1 MARPANQRQQWHLL
15 LSLPVVLGSA
25 CFLATVSK
33 AAEPKHL
40 PASTEERLENDA
52 LKTAIMGALLFLDD
66 TQIRQRHGLHDPRFD
81 ACSGDGCLP
90 LVPGTGQALPLPLP
104 FTNNR
109 KGEWANF
116 IHIFPDVLS
125 PHNAENES
133 IIQIQDSN
141 MFMTTA
147 ITYPLYLF
155 DETGLPEGKRSV
167 TDIRRQAVDS
177 IRSYQHEESFTF
189 WPRLAGS
196 SSDKERV
203 GPLNIPMKAGSL
215 QNVFPSRRKTSNDN
229 YSTWSTDLFNPAI
242 NPYGV
247 DALANIPA
255 DADDTAL
262 AASTLEL
269 AAAFD
274 GADRP
279 SPSLTEG
286 LLKWRDLGR
295 VREDGR
301 DTWKGQDSGGFLT
314 WLKDENVPREDRFM
328 TPETGVIPL
337 GVNNVDCVVN
347 ANALLALGLQGLGDS
362 AVVGDVSALMA
373 KAVEQHSWPECGLY
387 YPQRMIFPYSLTRAY
402 RDGGIR
408 TPAMKSA
415 MRRLLFDL
423 LREQRDL
430 AASSPKHAGAFS
442 GGADPTYDLATGL
455 ALAGLLN
462 IGEGIAAE
470 AGVLVD
476 YQKAL
481 VAAVDYLTSHQEKV
495 QIKFGTTFNRD
506 NDRFLF
512 PNPKDK
518 ARKWDSGVFFS
529 ASNWKLAQWRSD
541 SYTAAI
547 VLEALAKY
555 ALAYEQSDDSLLNGP
570 RLRVVSYG
578 RNADD
583 ASKQLILTK

>member
-1 MARPANQRQQWHLL
+1 VADTKNHLRLPLLAILILVSGGTFPATAR
-15 LSLPVVLGSA
+15 
-25 CFLATVSK
+25 
-33 AAEPKHL
+33 AAGAQAL
-40 PASTEERLENDA
+40 PATTEERLADDA
-52 LKTAIMGALLFLDD
+52 VKTAIMGALLFLDD
-66 TQIRQRHGLHDPRFD
+66 TQIRQRRGLHDPRFD

-104 FTNNR
+104 FTNNQ

-116 IHIFPDVLS
+116 IHIFPDALS
-125 PHNAENES
+125 PHNGENES

-155 DETGLPEGKRSV
+155 DESGLPETQRAV
-167 TDIRRQAVDS
+167 TDVRRQAVTS
-177 IRSYQHEESFTF
+177 IRGYEHDHTFTF

-196 SSDKERV
+196 SSDKDRV

-215 QNVFPSRRKTSNDN
+215 QNIFPSRRKTTNDHYN
-229 YSTWSTDLFNPAI
+229 SWSTDLFNPTI

-269 AAAFD
+269 AAHFD
-274 GADRP
+274 GDVRP
-279 SPSLTEG
+279 STALSEE
-286 LLKWRDLGR
+286 LLRWRDLGR
-295 VREDGR
+295 TMDDGR
-301 DTWKGQDSGGFLT
+301 DSWKGKDSAGFLT
-314 WLKDENVPREDRFM
+314 WLKEENVPREERFM
-328 TPETGVIPL
+328 TPESGVIPL

-347 ANALLALGLQGLGDS
+347 ANALLSLGLQGLGES
-362 AVVGDVSALMA
+362 AAVTDVGVLMA

-408 TPAMKSA
+408 TPAMASA

-430 AASSPKHAGAFS
+430 AAMNPKHSGAFS
-442 GGADPTYDLATGL
+442 GGADPTYDLSTGL
-455 ALAGLLN
+455 ALVSLLN
-462 IGEGIAAE
+462 IGADIAAG
-470 AGVLVD
+470 AGVLNE
-476 YQKAL
+476 YQSAIASA
-481 VAAVDYLTSHQEKV
+481 VAYLTVHQERV
-495 QIKFGTTFNRD
+495 QIKFGTTFNRE

-512 PNPKDK
+512 PNHGDK

-541 SYTAAI
+541 AYTAAI

-555 ALAYEQSDDSLLNGP
+555 ALAYDQSDESFLEGP
-570 RLRVVSYG
+570 RLKVVSYG

-583 ASKQLILTK
+583 APKRLILSK

>member
-1 MARPANQRQQWHLL
+1 MGRKTNQLRFPL
-15 LSLPVVLGSA
+15 
-25 CFLATVSK
+25 LATLILSATALLPTQG
-33 AAEPKHL
+33 AAVEAQDL
-40 PASTEERLENDA
+40 PATTEARLGDDA

-66 TQIRQRHGLHDPRFD
+66 TQIRQRRGLHDPRFD

-125 PHNAENES
+125 PHNGENES

-155 DETGLPEGKRSV
+155 DESGLPEGQRTV
-167 TDIRRQAVDS
+167 TDVRRQAVAS
-177 IRSYQHEESFTF
+177 IRTYQAGDAFTF
-189 WPRLAGS
+189 WPHLAGS
-196 SSDKERV
+196 SSDKDRV

-215 QNVFPSRRKTSNDN
+215 QNVFPSHRKPSGDN
-229 YSTWSTDLFNPAI
+229 YASWSTDLFNPAI

-262 AASTLEL
+262 AAATLEL

-274 GADRP
+274 GDARP
-279 SPSLTEG
+279 SAALTEE

-295 VREDGR
+295 AMEDGR
-301 DTWKGQDSGGFLT
+301 DTWKGKDSAGFLT
-314 WLKDENVPREDRFM
+314 WLKEENIPREERFM

-347 ANALLALGLQGLGDS
+347 ANALLALGLQGLAAS
-362 AVVGDVSALMA
+362 AAANDVSVLMA
-373 KAVEQHSWPECGLY
+373 RAVEQHSWPECGLY

-402 RDGGIR
+402 RDGGVR
-408 TPAMKSA
+408 TPAMKEA

-430 AASSPKHAGAFS
+430 AATNPKHAGAFS

-455 ALAGLLN
+455 ALASLLN
-462 IGEGIAAE
+462 IGESLATE
-470 AGVLVD
+470 AGVLSD
-476 YQKAL
+476 YQRAIAKA
-481 VAAVDYLTSHQEKV
+481 AAYLTAHQQRA

-512 PNPKDK
+512 PNPRDK

-541 SYTAAI
+541 AYTVAI

-555 ALAYEQSDDSLLNGP
+555 ALAYEQSDESFLEGA
-570 RLRVVSYG
+570 RLKVTSYG

-583 ASKQLILTK
+583 APRNLLLTK